1 MNIVDL
7 LVPKLTRQIW
17 GHLNWQFSD
26 QADMKNGRIWIIADP
41 KSDKWDLVRWDQ
53 DEWDSQ
59 RGLDFDK
66 VLRPICK
73 PLSIHQP

>member
-1 MNIVDL
+1 MNLAEMFVH
-7 LVPKLTRQIW
+7 KSTRAIW
-17 GHLNWQFSD
+17 GELGWAFLHHSPC
-26 QADMKNGRIWIIADP
+26 KNGRIWIIADP

-59 RGLDFDK
+59 RGVDFSK